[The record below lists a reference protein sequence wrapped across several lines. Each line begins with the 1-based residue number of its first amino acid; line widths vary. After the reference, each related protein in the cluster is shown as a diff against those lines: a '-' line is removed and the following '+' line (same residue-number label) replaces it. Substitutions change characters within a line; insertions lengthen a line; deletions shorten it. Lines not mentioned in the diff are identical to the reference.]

1 MLNGYCC
8 CFDCFRLAASDLPIK
23 MCKPIDAKSVKISKI
38 NLTFQLPIL
47 KKMFCL
53 ICINTLYTQNIQNLS
68 LILCIL
74 VILLQYDFI
83 FFQFTVLYV
92 SFCTHFMS
100 IIAKKNM
107 VPFSQPALNALD
119 TFG

>member
-8 CFDCFRLAASDLPIK
+8 CFDCFRLAASDLPQK
-23 MCKPIDAKSVKISKI
+23 NVQADLCEISE
-38 NLTFQLPIL
+38 NFQNKFNNSITNSKENVLFDL
-47 KKMFCL
+47 HQH
-53 ICINTLYTQNIQNLS
+53 TLHSEHSEFISNIVYFGYSFTIRL
-68 LILCIL
+68 
-74 VILLQYDFI
+74 Y

>member
-8 CFDCFRLAASDLPIK
+8 CFDCFRLAASDLPQK
-23 MCKPIDAKSVKISKI
+23 NVQADLCEISE
-38 NLTFQLPIL
+38 NFQNKFNNSITNFKENVLFDL
-47 KKMFCL
+47 HQH
-53 ICINTLYTQNIQNLS
+53 TLHSEHSEFISNIVYFGYSFTIRL
-68 LILCIL
+68 
-74 VILLQYDFI
+74 Y